1 MNEDI
6 RILLV
11 DDELL
16 VLRSMEKSLLRAGF
30 EVKTAASAMAG
41 LAAFEAARD
50 AGEPF
55 HLAILDLHMPNLE
68 GQDSPDAGLELLRVL
83 LQTDPDLRVIV
94 LTAYDEVRRAKE
106 AVRLGAKAYLVKG
119 REAELVKMVHDI
131 VAS

>member
-41 LAAFEAARD
+41 LAAFETARE

-83 LQTDPDLRVIV
+83 LQTDPDLRIIV
-94 LTAYDEVRRAKE
+94 LTAYDEVGRAKE
-106 AVRLGAKAYLVKG
+106 AIRLGAKAYLVKG
-119 REAELVKMVHDI
+119 REAELVEMVHDI